1 MKSSVKN
8 IVLFALLSALLLI
21 AQIALAPLP
30 NIELVSLLIILY
42 TVVLQKK
49 TLYIIYVFALLE
61 GLIYGFG
68 MWWFCYLYVW
78 TILWGITMLFRNE
91 RHTLFFAFIS
101 GLFGILFGTLCSVPY
116 FLTGGIEMGFAW
128 IVSGLPFDIIH
139 GIGNFVSA
147 LLLFRPLKNVLLKV
161 YMLHGLM
168 DDSST

>member
-1 MKSSVKN
+1 MKSSVKS

-21 AQIALAPLP
+21 TQIALAPLP

-49 TLYIIYVFALLE
+49 NLYIIYVFALLE

-78 TILWGITMLFRNE
+78 TILWGITMLFKKEQNA
-91 RHTLFFAFIS
+91 LFFAFIS
-101 GLFGILFGTLCSVPY
+101 GFFGILFGTLCSVPY
-116 FLTGGIEMGFAW
+116 FLTGGIQMGFSW
-128 IVSGLPFDIIH
+128 IVSGLPFDIVH

-147 LLLFRPLKNVLLKV
+147 LLLFRPLKNILLKA
-161 YMLHGLM
+161 YTQSLL
-168 DDSST
+168 DRQ